1 MFHYPTKK
9 YHHCIGHRSILV
21 PSSRL
26 SAIMAPQ
33 AARCMWC
40 HMTSLKPWGLPF
52 PRKMSDWNRFGTPNL
67 SNKIEQNSTFANT
80 SQHMWINRANLQFGK
95 TWHGGCFW
103 RFPTAQPWH
112 ILAVSSKTNRRAAK
126 DVAHWKSLLNLRVL
140 THQIIRN
147 VLNQPLSCET
157 NKAMRHQSFRRISRV
172 DPKFRTHCLDCFPK
186 LSGFFHYLTNR
197 R

>member
-112 ILAVSSKTNRRAAK
+112 ILAVSSKTNTRAAK
-126 DVAHWKSLLNLRVL
+126 DVAQWKSLLNLRVL

-147 VLNQPLSCET
+147 VLKSTIVLR
-157 NKAMRHQSFRRISRV
+157 NK
-172 DPKFRTHCLDCFPK
+172 
-186 LSGFFHYLTNR
+186 
-197 R
+197 